1 MSTIDSVGVALDGP
15 GKKILNFKHAG
26 IGAGGADLYGQAAH
40 FADPSDPTHAAK
52 ITNALPAANAD
63 GLVIRS
69 TPPAFDSGMVN
80 VPSTLTSITAVDT
93 LGDTLFVSNQTD
105 FVQWITVTNAAGT
118 GIYLNQRQIAPRDA
132 FSISFGKV
140 KIVGGIKWQASADST
155 VQAQM
160 TGWQ

>member
-1 MSTIDSVGVALDGP
+1 MLGSALEE
-15 GKKILNFKHAG
+15 
-26 IGAGGADLYGQAAH
+26 
-40 FADPSDPTHAAK
+40 
-52 ITNALPAANAD
+52 
-63 GLVIRS
+63 
-69 TPPAFDSGMVN
+69 
-80 VPSTLTSITAVDT
+80 LTSMVKPLT
-93 LGDTLFVSNQTD
+93 LLTRVILLMLRRSVA
-105 FVQWITVTNAAGT
+105 NAAGT